1 MINGQVDIIK
11 ENTAV
16 GNNPTK
22 PEFSN
27 YLYSKGIRE
36 IIYTD
41 VSDNPRDKK
50 FAVDANLK
58 WNYIPLEQLDIK
70 IFESGGTYYI
80 YGSAPD
86 LIKNKILN
94 K

>member
-70 IFESGGTYYI
+70 IFESGGPYYI